1 MSDNKSVS
9 ELAKELGVTRQA
21 VYNRVKQLSS
31 DLQPFTVKLDNKTL
45 YTLQGQKLIKQAFS
59 SSQGVK
65 QSVKLDSKEVSSID
79 SKLIDTLTAQLA
91 VKDKQIEA
99 LTEQLQVKDKQIES
113 LLESLKAAQLL
124 HAAEKQPQKVIEV
137 QPREDTQRAPTVT
150 ATTHPKQQGSG
161 ERQQRRHSEQHKS
174 RKPSLLDRLG
184 GIFKR

>member
-1 MSDNKSVS
+1 MSENKSVS

-31 DLQPFTVKLDNKTL
+31 SLQPFTVKIDNKTL

-65 QSVKLDSKEVSSID
+65 QSVKLDSKEVSSVD
-79 SKLIDTLTAQLA
+79 SKLIDTLTAQLT

-124 HAAEKQPQKVIEV
+124 HAAEKQPPKVIEV
-137 QPREDTQRAPTVT
+137 QPQENPKKPTERT
-150 ATTHPKQQGSG
+150 EEPKRRTSGG
-161 ERQQRRHSEQHKS
+161 ERQQQRHSEQPKS
-174 RKPSLLDRLG
+174 RKPSFLDRLG
-184 GIFKR
+184 EIFKR